1 MEEIPGLGP
10 HFIRVMIFPV
20 AGAGNELAAVSS
32 VVSVLQFIVRAI
44 SGAVHSVAS
53 YLCINVAH
61 VHRQELSV

>member
-1 MEEIPGLGP
+1 
-10 HFIRVMIFPV
+10 MIFPV

-44 SGAVHSVAS
+44 SGYVHSVAS